1 MPKISKSTKQTKSRT
16 WAFVAYPD
24 SLPKDWLGILRQ
36 SGLKIAIS
44 PLHDKDTDPDEKEKK
59 PHYHIIA
66 VWDNG
71 STTYNNA
78 LNLAKKVK
86 GTIPIALES
95 IRGYYRYFT
104 HQDNPE
110 KYQYDKKDIVHLNG
124 FDIGDFVELTKSEIN
139 NLKREVFKLIQ
150 DNDFTEYDDL
160 LIFLFETN
168 EELWNIAV
176 NHTIFFNAVL
186 KSRRHKN
193 ENKIGRL

>member
-1 MPKISKSTKQTKSRT
+1 MPKISKSTIKKRN

-24 SLPKDWLGILRQ
+24 SLPKDWIKILQ
-36 SGLKIAIS
+36 STGAPIAIS
-44 PLHDKDTDPDEKEKK
+44 PLHDSDLNADETEKK
-59 PHYHIIA
+59 PHYHIIICYSGPTSFN
-66 VWDNG
+66 VVK
-71 STTYNNA
+71 SVTE
-78 LNLAKKVK
+78 KVK

-110 KYQYDKKDIVHLNG
+110 KYQYDRKDIVHLNG

-176 NHTIFFNAVL
+176 NHTIFFNAIL
-186 KSRRHKN
+186 KSRRHKKYGN
-193 ENKIGRL
+193 FAK